1 LAAPKTI
8 GYVNILNIQL
18 VAEKKLKEEK
28 AKTPKRR
35 TKKVAYIQA
44 VPHDDYDD
52 SDGDVD
58 DDISFDPDTSMQ
70 SNNGEQIADINI
82 GRSFES
88 CQE

>member
-1 LAAPKTI
+1 
-8 GYVNILNIQL
+8 
-18 VAEKKLKEEK
+18 LKEKK
-28 AKTPKRR
+28 AKTPQRR

-44 VPHDDYDD
+44 DPCNDYND

-58 DDISFDPDTSMQ
+58 DDIFFDPDTSMQ

-82 GRSFES
+82 GKSFES